1 MKKSNNPYLIRSN
14 QKDIH
19 ESLEKIVTKHLN
31 TEFMRP
37 TPEHQIEI
45 FNIIDDIITKEQK
58 PIILDSGCGT
68 GLSTQNLAK
77 QFPNHLVIG
86 IDRSLHR
93 LNKAD
98 LKEPAEFID
107 FYKSIRATC
116 FALLPGLL
124 RRSLAMT
131 AAGTL
136 ICFLCIKKELNKNL
150 NHQRNDSPHPERSPS
165 AKEWFLSYFAIIS
178 SKITNFFFFW
188 QLIETSYNSNIS
200 KKSKN
205 TTPYI
210 FRKDNLILVQANL
223 IDFWNLIY
231 QKNQSYL
238 DSPNKPNSNKSN
250 SNKSNSNKS
259 NSNKKWN
266 ITHHFILYPN
276 PYPKAAQFKQRFHG
290 HPIFPI
296 MLKISPRLE
305 IRTNWE
311 IYIKEAHQSIKICN
325 KDLDN
330 NLKIN
335 IENINNDFNNKNSH
349 PISLFEDKYLK
360 NNIKIYKLNFIKKP
374 LK

>member
-14 QKDIH
+14 QKDVH

-37 TPEHQIEI
+37 IPEHQIEI
-45 FNIIDDIITKEQK
+45 FNIIDDIVMVTQK

-86 IDRSLHR
+86 VDRSLHR

-98 LKEPAEFID
+98 LKEPINQH
-107 FYKSIRATC
+107 T
-116 FALLPGLL
+116 G
-124 RRSLAMT
+124 
-131 AAGTL
+131 
-136 ICFLCIKKELNKNL
+136 
-150 NHQRNDSPHPERSPS
+150 SPHPNLPP
-165 AKEWFLSYFAIIS
+165 KGKGWFLSYFAIIS

-238 DSPNKPNSNKSN
+238 DNP
-250 SNKSNSNKS
+250 NKS

-290 HPIFPI
+290 HPIFPT
-296 MLKISPRLE
+296 MLKLSPRLE
-305 IRTNWE
+305 IRTNWD
-311 IYIKEAHQSIKICN
+311 IYIKEAYQAINICN

-330 NLKIN
+330 NLKIY
-335 IENINNDFNNKNSH
+335 IENINNDLNSKNLN

-360 NNIKIYKLNFIKKP
+360 NNIKIFKLSAIINF
-374 LK
+374 

>member
-1 MKKSNNPYLIRSN
+1 MKKSSNPYLIRSN

-19 ESLEKIVTKHLN
+19 ENLEKIVTKHLN
-31 TEFMRP
+31 NEFMRP
-37 TPEHQIEI
+37 IPEHQIEI
-45 FNIIDDIITKEQK
+45 FNIIDDMVMVAQK

-77 QFPNHLVIG
+77 QFPDHLVIG
-86 IDRSLHR
+86 VDRSLHR

-98 LKEPAEFID
+98 TKEPINQH
-107 FYKSIRATC
+107 T
-116 FALLPGLL
+116 G
-124 RRSLAMT
+124 
-131 AAGTL
+131 
-136 ICFLCIKKELNKNL
+136 
-150 NHQRNDSPHPERSPS
+150 SPHPNLPPKG
-165 AKEWFLSYFAIIS
+165 KEWFLR
-178 SKITNFFFFW
+178 
-188 QLIETSYNSNIS
+188 
-200 KKSKN
+200 KN
-205 TTPYI
+205 
-210 FRKDNLILVQANL
+210 NLILVQANL

-238 DSPNKPNSNKSN
+238 DNPNKPNP
-250 SNKSNSNKS
+250 NKSNSNKS

-305 IRTNWE
+305 IRTNWD
-311 IYIKEAHQSIKICN
+311 IYIKEAYQTIKICN

-374 LK
+374 LKQSFNKDPPYFKYNNLHKFDN